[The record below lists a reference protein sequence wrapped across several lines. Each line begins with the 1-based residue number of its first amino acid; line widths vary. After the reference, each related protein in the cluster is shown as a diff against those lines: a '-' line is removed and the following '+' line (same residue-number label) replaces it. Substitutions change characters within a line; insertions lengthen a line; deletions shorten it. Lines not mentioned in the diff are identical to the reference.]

1 MTMGQ
6 RLGDARTRRSPLDS
20 IASARKR
27 SASQRPAAGGRDE
40 RAKPNRAA
48 TTRAIRMPER
58 PAGMSEAR
66 AAATAP
72 IVAPPDWK
80 SAGAPGLPTGLH
92 ADARPSRPS
101 DAAKSGARTGNDR
114 ATDTT
119 PACDPAPAERR

>member
-6 RLGDARTRRSPLDS
+6 RLGDARTRGSPLDS

-27 SASQRPAAGGRDE
+27 SANQRPAPDGRDE

-48 TTRAIRMPER
+48 TPRAIRMPGR
-58 PAGMSEAR
+58 PAGISEAR

-80 SAGAPGLPTGLH
+80 RVGAPGRPTGLH
-92 ADARPSRPS
+92 ADTRPSRPS

-119 PACDPAPAERR
+119 PACAAAPAKRR